1 MSLLL
6 KILEF
11 LLSIVF
17 NLFCMLTITRFYMQI
32 AKISFVSLIGQAVIK
47 LTNWLVLPLQ
57 RFLPRFK
64 HFDLP
69 CLAAAYLC
77 SFAHIT
83 LLVLIGY
90 WAFYNSQALTLQTFG
105 YIALG
110 ALLNLLKLFIYM
122 LSAAIIIQV
131 ILSWMRPSSQMA
143 WLVQQFTQQ
152 ISAPF
157 ISPIKK
163 RLPAI
168 SGLDFSPFIAL
179 LMLQVASIM
188 VTHFFS

>member
-105 YIALG
+105 CSI
-110 ALLNLLKLFIYM
+110 K
-122 LSAAIIIQV
+122 
-131 ILSWMRPSSQMA
+131 PS
-143 WLVQQFTQQ
+143 
-152 ISAPF
+152 
-157 ISPIKK
+157 
-163 RLPAI
+163 
-168 SGLDFSPFIAL
+168 
-179 LMLQVASIM
+179 
-188 VTHFFS
+188 